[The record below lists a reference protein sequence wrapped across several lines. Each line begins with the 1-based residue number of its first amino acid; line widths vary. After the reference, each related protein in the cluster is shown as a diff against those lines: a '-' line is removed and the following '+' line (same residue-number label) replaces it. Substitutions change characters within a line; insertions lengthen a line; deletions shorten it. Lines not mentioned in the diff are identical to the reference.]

1 VPVLAYA
8 AAVQLTDVAEV
19 LEALESAHVPVWV
32 AGGWGVDLLV
42 GRETRPHRDL
52 DLLVDADGH
61 DVCMATLAALGYEVE
76 TDWLPIRIE
85 VVAGNGRWVDVHPVR
100 FDENGRGLQGER
112 SGEHFEYP
120 PESFTLGHIGDLTAG
135 CLSAERQREG
145 HEGYE
150 LRPQDRH
157 DLALLAE
164 L

>member
-1 VPVLAYA
+1 VRFA
-8 AAVQLTDVAEV
+8 DVVEV
-19 LEALESAHVPVWV
+19 LDALEVARVPVWV

-42 GRETRPHRDL
+42 GRETRVHRDL
-52 DLLVDADGH
+52 DLLVDAAAH
-61 DVCMATLAALGYEVE
+61 DVCLETLGALGYEVE
-76 TDWLPIRIE
+76 TDWLPIRVE
-85 VVAGNGRWVDVHPVR
+85 VSAGNDRWVDVHPVR
-100 FDENGRGLQGER
+100 FDERGHGLQGER

-120 PESFTLGHIGDLTAG
+120 PESFTFGRIGALSAG

-157 DLALLAE
+157 DLALLAG